1 LALAAQGAAIT
12 FTASG
17 LSAGDA
23 NLQNQVSAFRAQL
36 GGGAPNPNEPT
47 NFGTG
52 RREINWDAVPEGP
65 PPTPDVSSPNDF
77 PGGFF
82 NGNASPRARGIVFS
96 TPGTGFQVSR
106 NSGLGFEFN
115 NLNATYPDLFDPFSP
130 NKLFTPVGSVSTDV
144 DFRLPGDQT
153 TPAGV
158 SGFGVIFAGVGR
170 SDSAGFEL
178 FSGNTSL
185 GFFSAPALGGNGT
198 FSFLGVAF
206 DDGTQITRVR
216 ITSGN
221 TAAPGSQLLPDNDVV
236 VMDDFIY
243 GEPNVVA
250 SAVPEPASTALIGA
264 GLLALAVRRRL
275 LSRGR

>member
-1 LALAAQGAAIT
+1 V
-12 FTASG
+12 
-17 LSAGDA
+17 
-23 NLQNQVSAFRAQL
+23 NAFRAQL
-36 GGGAPNPNEPT
+36 GTLNANQPT

-52 RREINWDAVPEGP
+52 RREINWDGVPEGP

-77 PGGFF
+77 PGAFF
-82 NGNASPRARGIVFS
+82 NGNASPRARGIIFS

-106 NSGLGFEFN
+106 NSGAGLEFN
-115 NLNATYPDLFDPFSP
+115 NLNAAYPDLFDPFSP
-130 NKLFTPVGSVSTDV
+130 NKLFTPVGSVFTDAQ
-144 DFRLPGDQT
+144 FRLPGDQT

-158 SGFGVIFAGVGR
+158 SGFGVMFAGVGR

-178 FSGNTSL
+178 LSGNTSL
-185 GFFSAPALGGNGT
+185 GFFPAPALVGNGA

-221 TAAPGSQLLPDNDVV
+221 TAAGGSEILPDNDVV

-243 GEPNVVA
+243 GEPNAIV
-250 SAVPEPASTALIGA
+250 SAVPEPGATALIGA